1 MDGDKRGRVRRTLA
15 LVMGLFAAGAALA
28 ADYPARPIR
37 YVVAF
42 APGGINDIMARIVAQ
57 KLNEAWGQPVIVD
70 NRPGAGGN
78 LAAEMVAKATPD
90 GYTFMN
96 ISTAH
101 TIAQTLYTRLN
112 YSLER
117 DMAPVVVL
125 GSAPLM
131 MVVNPKVPVK
141 NLAELAAWAKK
152 NRLIYASGGVGV
164 ISHLSMEML
173 KLAAGFDAT
182 HVPYKGVGP
191 AVPDLISGEAHAMI
205 NAVPELFPHA
215 KGGRLRIIGVLT
227 EKRHPFMPEV
237 PTFIEQGHKEFVMGN
252 WTGIVAPKGIPRAVA
267 DKLAQLSGVKLGKP
281 TLVSESIADQDDGR
295 AEPPREYR
303 SSRCCNFSNAG
314 DDGASSPPPRAVP
327 QPTTRRPTTTPA
339 TTTPARRDH
348 RDRAPGRQR
357 PRRGGAA
364 PGLRGADHRGRRR
377 AARLVGVDR
386 PAPGRDH
393 HRRRAG
399 RHRHRRREGP
409 RRRRLPASRR

>member
-1 MDGDKRGRVRRTLA
+1 MGGLTGWRMWGVAACVTTLLCA
-15 LVMGLFAAGAALA
+15 STSHG
-28 ADYPARPIR
+28 ADYPVRPIR

-78 LAAEMVAKATPD
+78 LAAEMVAKAAPD

-112 YSLER
+112 YKLER
-117 DMAPVVVL
+117 DLTPVVVL

-131 MVVNPKVPVK
+131 MVVYPSIPVK
-141 NLAELAAWAKK
+141 SVAELGAWAKK

-164 ISHLSMEML
+164 ISHLSMEMF
-173 KLAAGFDAT
+173 KLAAGIDAT

-191 AVPDLISGEAHAMI
+191 AVPDLLSGQVHVMI

-237 PTFIEQGHKEFVMGN
+237 PTFIEQGHKDFVMGN
-252 WTGIVAPKGIPRAVA
+252 WTGIVAPAGIPKAVA
-267 DKLAQLSGVKLGKP
+267 GKLAAEITRSIRSP
-281 TLVSESIADQDDGR
+281 EVSK
-295 AEPPREYR
+295 
-303 SSRCCNFSNAG
+303 
-314 DDGASSPPPRAVP
+314 
-327 QPTTRRPTTTPA
+327 
-339 TTTPARRDH
+339 
-348 RDRAPGRQR
+348 
-357 PRRGGAA
+357 
-364 PGLRGADHRGRRR
+364 
-377 AARLVGVDR
+377 RLLEMGVDPLGGSPEDFGKLIHAEVER
-386 PAPGRDH
+386 FGKAVK
-393 HRRRAG
+393 
-399 RHRHRRREGP
+399 
-409 RRRRLPASRR
+409 ASGAKAD